1 MIPLSLRLSLVLAG
15 ALGVAAWLVAPQA
28 IMAAHWLAAEDDPV
42 ALAELG
48 LDRNF
53 DAQVAGREI
62 AAAVAAG
69 DVELA
74 ESFVELA
81 RERNIAVDP
90 ALLARVAAE
99 GSAPAVTA
107 HGAGQFMRGFITGEP
122 DDLASLAGTATGDL
136 FVFGDARDAMR
147 EGVRLVRGEEA
158 DEMILGLACVGLAV
172 TAGTYASAGMGT
184 PARLG
189 LSVVKAARKT
199 GRMGVQLS
207 AAVTRAVR
215 ETFDAAALRQGFT
228 RAALMRPVLA
238 LRAAREAVK
247 VDKAGGLLHL
257 ARDIGRVQSKAGT
270 RAALDGL
277 RLADHPK
284 DVARL
289 ARLAEAKGVKTRAI
303 VKLLGRGA
311 IMLTA
316 GVAHLAAWLL
326 SALVN
331 LIWLCAVVKRAAE
344 RATLHVIRRRKAAR
358 AAKAARLPQP
368 DAVREAFAPAAAAV

>member
-74 ESFVELA
+74 ASFVELA

-158 DEMILGLACVGLAV
+158 DEMILGLACVGLAD
-172 TAGTYASAGMGT
+172 T
-184 PARLG
+184 
-189 LSVVKAARKT
+189 
-199 GRMGVQLS
+199 
-207 AAVTRAVR
+207 
-215 ETFDAAALRQGFT
+215 
-228 RAALMRPVLA
+228 
-238 LRAAREAVK
+238 
-247 VDKAGGLLHL
+247 AGGLLHL

-316 GVAHLAAWLL
+316 GVAHLAAWVL

-331 LIWLCAVVKRAAE
+331 LIWLCAVVKGAE
-344 RATLHVIRRRKAAR
+344 
-358 AAKAARLPQP
+358 
-368 DAVREAFAPAAAAV
+368 